1 MNLSKKTIKHILRI
15 LDNKCVKSPVET
27 AVFSDG
33 EIEFMPK
40 HRTKYGIQYV
50 VYAISDGYFYYI
62 WYYVKT
68 RIIFSLD
75 FFDVVTTYFFSFVH
89 NPV

>member
-27 AVFSDG
+27 AVFSDD
-33 EIEFMPK
+33 EIEFVPK

-50 VYAISDGYFYYI
+50 VYAISDGYFYS
-62 WYYVKT
+62 VK
-68 RIIFSLD
+68 
-75 FFDVVTTYFFSFVH
+75 FDDAESDEFVMAMLITKISS
-89 NPV
+89 PAQLADL

>member
-15 LDNKCVKSPVET
+15 LDNKCLKSPVET

-33 EIEFMPK
+33 EIEFVPK

-50 VYAISDGYFYYI
+50 VYAISDGYFYS
-62 WYYVKT
+62 VK
-68 RIIFSLD
+68 
-75 FFDVVTTYFFSFVH
+75 FDDSDSEEFVMAALITKISS
-89 NPV
+89 PAQLADL

>member
-33 EIEFMPK
+33 EIEFIPK
-40 HRTKYGIQYV
+40 HRTKYGTQYV
-50 VYAISDGYFYYI
+50 VYEISDGYFYS
-62 WYYVKT
+62 VK
-68 RIIFSLD
+68 
-75 FFDVVTTYFFSFVH
+75 FDDSDSEEFVMAALITKISS
-89 NPV
+89 PAQLADL

>member
-33 EIEFMPK
+33 EIEFVPK
-40 HRTKYGIQYV
+40 HRTKYGTQYV
-50 VYAISDGYFYYI
+50 VYAISDGYFYS
-62 WYYVKT
+62 VK
-68 RIIFSLD
+68 
-75 FFDVVTTYFFSFVH
+75 FDDSDSEEFVMAALITKISS
-89 NPV
+89 PAQLADL

>member
-15 LDNKCVKSPVET
+15 LDNKCLKSPVET

-33 EIEFMPK
+33 EIEFVPK

-50 VYAISDGYFYYI
+50 VYAISDGHFYS
-62 WYYVKT
+62 VK
-68 RIIFSLD
+68 
-75 FFDVVTTYFFSFVH
+75 FDDSDSEEFVMAALITEISS
-89 NPV
+89 PAQLADL